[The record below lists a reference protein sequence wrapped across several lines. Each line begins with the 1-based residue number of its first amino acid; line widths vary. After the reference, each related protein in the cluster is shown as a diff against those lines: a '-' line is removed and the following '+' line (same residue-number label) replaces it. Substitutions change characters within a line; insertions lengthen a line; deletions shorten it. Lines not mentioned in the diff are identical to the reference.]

1 MTCLLMPVD
10 APQYIDDFSST
21 TPVIVMTYVVSVV
34 THMEECDLFF
44 FWKILQIET
53 IESLNCKWSA
63 VA

>member
-44 FWKILQIET
+44 FGKYCRSKPSKALIVNGQL
-53 IESLNCKWSA
+53 
-63 VA
+63 